1 MILMSITIIMKMIQM
16 IDLTAIIIITKMT
29 ITKMSITAKTITI
42 TNQNNNMK

>member
-29 ITKMSITAKTITI
+29 ITKMLITAKTITI